1 MNDNSCVFSQDD
13 IIDDVGDFVAAAE
26 ILKERGA
33 YKIYI
38 MATHGLL
45 SADAPRLIE
54 ESAIDEVSMSPRP
67 VFSDRLLLLHPHMS
81 KEDEVKVFLFDHN
94 NTEDFPLVEGFSFEL
109 MRVLLNAEQGRALC
123 IQKYF
128 RKLLVSSFTSFFLCM
143 I

>member
-1 MNDNSCVFSQDD
+1 MKSLPQLVCLLSLCLQDD

-54 ESAIDEVSMSPRP
+54 ESAIDEVKTSMC
-67 VFSDRLLLLHPHMS
+67 FCL
-81 KEDEVKVFLFDHN
+81 
-94 NTEDFPLVEGFSFEL
+94 FPLFQF
-109 MRVLLNAEQGRALC
+109 N
-123 IQKYF
+123 
-128 RKLLVSSFTSFFLCM
+128 
-143 I
+143 

>member
-1 MNDNSCVFSQDD
+1 MLSLCYRLYFSFSSFFQDD

-54 ESAIDEVSMSPRP
+54 ESAIDEVRTPK
-67 VFSDRLLLLHPHMS
+67 SD
-81 KEDEVKVFLFDHN
+81 VCV
-94 NTEDFPLVEGFSFEL
+94 
-109 MRVLLNAEQGRALC
+109 
-123 IQKYF
+123 
-128 RKLLVSSFTSFFLCM
+128 
-143 I
+143 

>member
-1 MNDNSCVFSQDD
+1 MHFCPQDD

-54 ESAIDEVSMSPRP
+54 ESAIDEVSPP
-67 VFSDRLLLLHPHMS
+67 QLGFVIAGVVF
-81 KEDEVKVFLFDHN
+81 FF
-94 NTEDFPLVEGFSFEL
+94 FSSLAFE
-109 MRVLLNAEQGRALC
+109 
-123 IQKYF
+123 IF
-128 RKLLVSSFTSFFLCM
+128 
-143 I
+143 

>member
-1 MNDNSCVFSQDD
+1 MQFYLQIVFFFWQDD

-54 ESAIDEVSMSPRP
+54 ESAIDEVRTDPPTHARTGYSCIWTKLSHK
-67 VFSDRLLLLHPHMS
+67 L
-81 KEDEVKVFLFDHN
+81 KEKW
-94 NTEDFPLVEGFSFEL
+94 
-109 MRVLLNAEQGRALC
+109 
-123 IQKYF
+123 
-128 RKLLVSSFTSFFLCM
+128 
-143 I
+143 

>member
-1 MNDNSCVFSQDD
+1 MTIFFSILCVSKPKYIINGNDVLLQDD

-54 ESAIDEVSMSPRP
+54 ESAIDEV
-67 VFSDRLLLLHPHMS
+67 
-81 KEDEVKVFLFDHN
+81 
-94 NTEDFPLVEGFSFEL
+94 
-109 MRVLLNAEQGRALC
+109 RAP
-123 IQKYF
+123 
-128 RKLLVSSFTSFFLCM
+128 SSRSYISAVHF
-143 I
+143 

>member
-1 MNDNSCVFSQDD
+1 MHSVFSPSPQDD

-54 ESAIDEVSMSPRP
+54 ESAIDEVSPP
-67 VFSDRLLLLHPHMS
+67 QPHFQWLLLLL
-81 KEDEVKVFLFDHN
+81 VVFGAVGGVILNGISLTIRFWFYFLVFKRSGSLGLPLF
-94 NTEDFPLVEGFSFEL
+94 L
-109 MRVLLNAEQGRALC
+109 
-123 IQKYF
+123 
-128 RKLLVSSFTSFFLCM
+128 
-143 I
+143 

>member
-1 MNDNSCVFSQDD
+1 MFFQDD

-54 ESAIDEVSMSPRP
+54 ESAIDEVRTPELVQLDSKPFTNNKWELNIVKSDTSLYWR
-67 VFSDRLLLLHPHMS
+67 VAEFSSHS
-81 KEDEVKVFLFDHN
+81 TAGFLF
-94 NTEDFPLVEGFSFEL
+94 L
-109 MRVLLNAEQGRALC
+109 
-123 IQKYF
+123 
-128 RKLLVSSFTSFFLCM
+128 
-143 I
+143 